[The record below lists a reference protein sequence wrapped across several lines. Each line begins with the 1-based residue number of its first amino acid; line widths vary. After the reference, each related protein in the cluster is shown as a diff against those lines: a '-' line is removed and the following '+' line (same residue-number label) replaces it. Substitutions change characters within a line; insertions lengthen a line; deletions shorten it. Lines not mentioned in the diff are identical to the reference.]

1 MNLFYNVQH
10 MEVSIDEIVYPE
22 SRIRSW
28 WLVVR
33 RRIGIFYV
41 GSGF

>member
-1 MNLFYNVQH
+1 

-33 RRIGIFYV
+33 RIGIFYV